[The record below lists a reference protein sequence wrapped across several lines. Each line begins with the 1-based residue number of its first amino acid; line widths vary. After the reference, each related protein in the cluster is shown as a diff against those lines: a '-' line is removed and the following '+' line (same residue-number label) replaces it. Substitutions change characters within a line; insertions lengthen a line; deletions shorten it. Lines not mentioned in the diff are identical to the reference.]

1 MAIKL
6 EDLMKDELQI
16 TNSEIADYYEKNKTS
31 LNKDSINISHIL
43 VETEK
48 EAKKIIKEF
57 KKKKEAAEQ
66 TLEDHREHVSSIL
79 QQAKWQQL
87 RPTWLQG
94 LMINATV
101 WKWSP

>member
-1 MAIKL
+1 VEDAAYSLSPGQTSAPVKSQYGYHIIRL
-6 EDLMKDELQI
+6 E
-16 TNSEIADYYEKNKTS
+16 
-31 LNKDSINISHIL
+31 
-43 VETEK
+43 
-48 EAKKIIKEF
+48 
-57 KKKKEAAEQ
+57 KKKAASEQ

-94 LMINATV
+94 LMINAMV